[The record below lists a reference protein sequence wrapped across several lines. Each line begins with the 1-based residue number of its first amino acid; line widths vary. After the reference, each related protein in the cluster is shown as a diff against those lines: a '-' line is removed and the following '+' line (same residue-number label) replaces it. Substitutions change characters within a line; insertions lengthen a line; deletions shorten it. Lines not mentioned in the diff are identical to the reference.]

1 MKGTILDFSIQTNSG
16 TISGDDDNRYF
27 FTGAE
32 WKENRPPQRGDKVDF
47 AVDIDNNATGI
58 YLVNYTVKKQPKS
71 LNHSLAEEKDY
82 NIFDWCI
89 KCMQNYVNFNGR
101 ARRKEYWFFQLGL
114 VCIGFALMLSL
125 ALFGV
130 DAGDAEA
137 ILGLCTLG
145 FMLPTYAVGA
155 RRLHDI
161 GKSGWWQ
168 LLYLIPLVGY
178 IILIIW
184 FAKEGDD
191 DENEYGMPT
200 K

>member
-16 TISGDDDNRYF
+16 IILGDDENRYPF
-27 FTGAE
+27 ISAE

-47 AVDIDNNATGI
+47 VVDINQDAISI
-58 YLVNYTVKKQPKS
+58 YLTNQIIKAT
-71 LNHSLAEEKDY
+71 NHHLIAEKDY

-101 ARRKEYWFFQLGL
+101 ARRKEFWFFHLGL
-114 VCIGFALMLSL
+114 VCIGFVLTLSL

-130 DAGDAEA
+130 NAGDAED

-145 FMLPTYAVGA
+145 FVLPTYAVGA

-178 IILIIW
+178 IILIIL
-184 FAKEGDD
+184 FAKEGDKN
-191 DENEYGMPT
+191 ENKYGLPS